1 MEKCYILAEA
11 AIKEETLTAA
21 PSELIDG
28 TPVSGVNK
36 FWALMPVVLRS

>member
-21 PSELIDG
+21 PSELEELIDG
-28 TPVSGVNK
+28 PPVQVESRVLTNSG
-36 FWALMPVVLRS
+36 L